1 MAAFLNALFLIWKKN
16 EVTVEFSRKIPSD
29 VYEEHDIF
37 KVSCLCD
44 TSLAGRVILASFLA
58 FAVVRFSV
66 YPELD
71 PCHFFALMGRCLGA
85 VWVFLTITRAT
96 FFFFLIGILVVGRP
110 SLSSRRARPL
120 QRTENTGATAP
131 PKQEVEAIRQH
142 GDLYCLHGDPGGLSA
157 VTDLPRCPQ
166 QARRRVPPCPDAPPD
181 QRLTAHPGPPA
192 PVSGRGE
199 WDYLHLQIH
208 PWRPRFLAPA
218 LPPLPPLQQ
227 HPFRGAIGHHAP
239 PHLSGVIGGE
249 EVRRRSRGYLRG
261 QGETV
266 EFILDVHPDYRG
278 LGITG
283 LA

>member
-1 MAAFLNALFLIWKKN
+1 MSLLCFNGKMP
-16 EVTVEFSRKIPSD
+16 R
-29 VYEEHDIF
+29 
-37 KVSCLCD
+37 SCLGIFNHHKSD
-44 TSLAGRVILASFLA
+44 ILLLPHRHSGGRPA
-58 FAVVRFSV
+58 FALVTPSEAAAANREHRC
-66 YPELD
+66 YRTPETG
-71 PCHFFALMGRCLGA
+71 GRGDQTARGPLLSP
-85 VWVFLTITRAT
+85 WRP
-96 FFFFLIGILVVGRP
+96 GRP
-110 SLSSRRARPL
+110 LRCHGSSSVSPAGP
-120 QRTENTGATAP
+120 A
-131 PKQEVEAIRQH
+131 
-142 GDLYCLHGDPGGLSA
+142 SS
-157 VTDLPRCPQ
+157 
-166 QARRRVPPCPDAPPD
+166 PPCPDAPPD

-208 PWRPRFLAPA
+208 PWRPRSLAPA